1 MENRS
6 KHCQH
11 ALYFQRKK
19 EAGGTSLIT
28 SFYVPKPKITVPVLI
43 KGGVMSY
50 FLRLKI
56 SMFEDIVNKS
66 TNMNCMNEH
75 ALLWVHAFPLDFF
88 SDMSHNSFQL

>member
-1 MENRS
+1 MHFIFNE
-6 KHCQH
+6 
-11 ALYFQRKK
+11 KK

-28 SFYVPKPKITVPVLI
+28 SFYVPKLKITVPVLI

-88 SDMSHNSFQL
+88 SDMNHNSFQL